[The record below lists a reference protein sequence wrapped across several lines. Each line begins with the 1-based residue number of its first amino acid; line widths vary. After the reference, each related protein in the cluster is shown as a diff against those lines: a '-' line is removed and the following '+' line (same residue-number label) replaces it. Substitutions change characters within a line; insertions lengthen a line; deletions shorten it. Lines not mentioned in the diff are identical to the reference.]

1 MLAMSRGAQPSLEKE
16 SNHLLGSAFPATEG
30 DYACGASELSTRA
43 MSSSGL
49 AQLST
54 PSEADDFGAM
64 MGTGIGA
71 PDQQALWA
79 AQGSTAAGS
88 RAPPPWSAAKSTVPT
103 TPTISSE
110 IGNQIWRAVGGDGVL
125 IRSRNGSSDHRTTD
139 IFRNLRGMLATREV
153 WNSPDIGD
161 KQVQK
166 RSPSNRIN
174 RAGGSPDRPEP
185 ATGWASPDSLTVSS
199 FSNSPARTQNSAE
212 AAVEALAAAKRA
224 EASRLVVERLAEER
238 ILAGR
243 LQIEDFA
250 AERLA
255 TERLEGERLA
265 AERIAAATEKER
277 LMADRLQRCEAREA
291 CCEQQVA
298 AEQSRVCLLRA
309 DLEAAR
315 RELESRE
322 KGNHAKLAEEF
333 KAREVHTAAKTQ
345 CLETMHEDAQR
356 EVETL
361 RLQHHVVEVDLG
373 RKQTELAATN
383 ARQKVLEEELRL
395 LKERPPKAPKSGAQ
409 RRAAG
414 GKLLDRHELA
424 SRTAFAAKAEAAQDG
439 KPAEAGDVHAAGKAE
454 SSWLLF
460 GCCSTTKAGTTST
473 VSAKA
478 PEPPSRP
485 N

>member
-1 MLAMSRGAQPSLEKE
+1 
-16 SNHLLGSAFPATEG
+16 
-30 DYACGASELSTRA
+30 
-43 MSSSGL
+43 
-49 AQLST
+49 
-54 PSEADDFGAM
+54 
-64 MGTGIGA
+64 
-71 PDQQALWA
+71 
-79 AQGSTAAGS
+79 
-88 RAPPPWSAAKSTVPT
+88 
-103 TPTISSE
+103 
-110 IGNQIWRAVGGDGVL
+110 
-125 IRSRNGSSDHRTTD
+125 
-139 IFRNLRGMLATREV
+139 MLATRDV
-153 WNSPDIGD
+153 WNSPDNGD
-161 KQVQK
+161 KQEEKRK
-166 RSPSNRIN
+166 RSPSKETG
-174 RAGGSPDRPEP
+174 RAGGSPERPE
-185 ATGWASPDSLTVSS
+185 AAAASASPDSLILSS
-199 FSNSPARTQNSAE
+199 FSNSPARMQNSAE

-224 EASRLVVERLAEER
+224 EASRLVVERMAEER

-243 LQIEDFA
+243 LQIEDVA

-255 TERLEGERLA
+255 TERLEDERIA
-265 AERIAAATEKER
+265 AERIAAAAENER
-277 LMADRLQRCEAREA
+277 MMADRLQRCEAREA
-291 CCEQQVA
+291 CAEQRVA

-322 KGNHAKLAEEF
+322 KGKGNHVKLAEEF
-333 KAREVHTAAKTQ
+333 KAREVRIAAQTQ

-356 EVETL
+356 EVEKL

-373 RKQTELAATN
+373 RKHAELTDTK

-424 SRTAFAAKAEAAQDG
+424 SRTAFAAKATAEEDVKPVEA
-439 KPAEAGDVHAAGKAE
+439 EDVRAAGKAE
-454 SSWLLF
+454 SSWGFF

-478 PEPPSRP
+478 PEQASRP